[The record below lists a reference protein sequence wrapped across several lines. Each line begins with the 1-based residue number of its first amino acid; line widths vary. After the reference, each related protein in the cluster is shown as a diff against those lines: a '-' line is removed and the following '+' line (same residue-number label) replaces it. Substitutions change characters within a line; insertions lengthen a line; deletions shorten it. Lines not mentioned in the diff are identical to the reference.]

1 MINNFKQ
8 YTYFLLITL
17 ILLKTVNSQQLS
29 NFSGKGE
36 PIEIF
41 AEEGIEWHKNK
52 NKYVAVGNARA
63 VSGSLSLKSDRIE
76 AFYNES
82 ETSEMNIKKVQAK
95 KNVIIEDNEL
105 QIEGG
110 DYAEYTLKK
119 DYFLITGKEIT
130 LTSESNVL
138 KSREKLEYWRSKNI
152 AIATGNAEAKKS
164 NEFIVS
170 ADKLVWYLTESKKIT
185 KVKKLLGFKNVSI
198 KTNNEVAFSD
208 KAIYNNLTEICKL
221 YGNVKLQRGESFLLG
236 EYAEVDLRTG
246 ISKLLPAPGRVP
258 SENKVRALINKGG
271 VNANGSN

>member
-41 AEEGIEWHKNK
+41 AEEGIEWHRNK